1 MSVFNPYKDYHI
13 FVYLQ
18 EKNNTLTIMRIKV
31 FHLFFLAATLLMTA
45 SCDDSRT
52 VKNLY
57 DDWWPVHAS
66 GSQENDYFKATWDG
80 DLNSNGG
87 IEVTFV
93 DKTNP
98 TIHYTQMIY
107 YKALSFKK
115 DHKHFTYIDVSSM
128 DYTSSRQL
136 LFYVKDK
143 KIYFEK
149 MNNAGRGSGEY
160 EEGKD
165 INFVND
171 DHVKIENVTYERF
184 SVYYEAH
191 RPYGSKE
198 AILTEIPI
206 AVYE

>member
-45 SCDDSRT
+45 SCDDSKT

-98 TIHYTQMIY
+98 TIH
-107 YKALSFKK
+107 
-115 DHKHFTYIDVSSM
+115 
-128 DYTSSRQL
+128 
-136 LFYVKDK
+136 
-143 KIYFEK
+143 
-149 MNNAGRGSGEY
+149 
-160 EEGKD
+160 
-165 INFVND
+165 
-171 DHVKIENVTYERF
+171 
-184 SVYYEAH
+184 
-191 RPYGSKE
+191 
-198 AILTEIPI
+198 
-206 AVYE
+206 

>member
-1 MSVFNPYKDYHI
+1 
-13 FVYLQ
+13 
-18 EKNNTLTIMRIKV
+18 MRIKV
-31 FHLFFLAATLLMTA
+31 FHLVFLAATLLMTA
-45 SCDDSRT
+45 SCGDSQT

-66 GSQENDYFKATWDG
+66 GSQETEYFKAQWDG

-87 IEVTFV
+87 IDVTFV

-98 TIHYTQMIY
+98 TLSYTKTVY

-115 DHKHFTYIDVSSM
+115 DHKHFTYIDISTL
-128 DYTSSRQL
+128 DYTASKQL
-136 LFYVKDK
+136 LFYLKDK
-143 KIYFEK
+143 QIFFEIAG
-149 MNNAGRGSGEY
+149 NTGRGTGEY
-160 EEGKD
+160 EEGQD
-165 INFVND
+165 INFTD
-171 DHVKIENVTYERF
+171 KDHVKIGKVTYERF

-198 AILTEIPI
+198 VMLTEIPV